1 MVHSLIPREETF
13 TSRGRSPAVAS
24 RVGVGLGIAISV
36 CFITGLLSH
45 AAQDLV
51 WFPWPTRPSWGYR
64 VTQGAHVISGVAA
77 IPLLL
82 VKLWSVYPRL
92 YVRPTVKSVVHAL
105 ERLSIAALV
114 AAVIFELTIGVLNI
128 AKVYIWPFDFRA
140 AHFAVAWVA
149 AGSLLLHIAIK
160 LPVIR
165 MALSRPV
172 EADDSSLPV
181 SSAET
186 DEKPQAV
193 ASQDPAD
200 QPAGGGADQG
210 AEADSA
216 ETSEK
221 HGIPRRTVVRSA
233 YIASGL
239 AALSIAG
246 GSIPW
251 LSKLAVLSPST
262 GTGPQG
268 VPINRTADAAG
279 ITDQA
284 IGSAFELT
292 VVSETATGTWSL
304 DELRA
309 MPQRTVALPI
319 TCVEGWSTNADW
331 TGVRISDLLAAVDA
345 PAESR
350 LRIIS
355 LQTQAAF
362 GESVLPTQHSA
373 DPLTLLALRLN
384 GEELVRD
391 HGFPCRLIAP
401 SRPGVLQTKW
411 VTRIEVIG

>member
-1 MVHSLIPREETF
+1 MTLLVPREETF
-13 TSRGRSPAVAS
+13 PSRGRSPAVSA
-24 RVGVGLGIAISV
+24 RVGIGLGIAISI
-36 CFITGLLSH
+36 CFVTGLLSH

-51 WFPWPTRPSWGYR
+51 WFPWPTSPSWGYR

-92 YVRPTVKSVVHAL
+92 FVRPPVKSLVHGL
-105 ERLSIAALV
+105 ERLSVALLV
-114 AAVIFELTIGVLNI
+114 SAVIFELTIGVLNI
-128 AKVYIWPFDFRA
+128 AKVYLWPFDFRD
-140 AHFAVAWVA
+140 AHFAVAWIV
-149 AGSLLLHIAIK
+149 AGSLLLHIAVK
-160 LPVIR
+160 LPIIR
-165 MALSRPV
+165 NALARPI

-186 DEKPQAV
+186 DEQPLSAT
-193 ASQDPAD
+193 ASADPSATAAEMPAD
-200 QPAGGGADQG
+200 RAPP
-210 AEADSA
+210 SP
-216 ETSEK
+216 ETP
-221 HGIPRRTVVRSA
+221 GIPRRTVVLSA
-233 YIASGL
+233 YVASGI
-239 AALSIAG
+239 AALSVAG

-251 LSKLAVLSPST
+251 LSKLAVLSPSI

-279 ITDQA
+279 ISDES
-284 IGSAFELT
+284 IGPDYQLT
-292 VVSETATGTWSL
+292 VVSESTTGTWSL

-309 MPQRTVALPI
+309 MPQRNVRLPI

-331 TGVRISDLLAAVDA
+331 SGVRVSDLLAAVDA

-373 DPLTLLALRLN
+373 DPRTLLALRLN
-384 GEELVRD
+384 GEELARD

-411 VTRIEVIG
+411 VSRIEVIG

>member
-1 MVHSLIPREETF
+1 MISLIPREETF
-13 TSRGRSPAVAS
+13 TSRGRSPAVTA
-24 RVGVGLGIAISV
+24 RVGIPLGIAITV
-36 CFITGLLSH
+36 CFVTGLLSH

-51 WFPWPTRPSWGYR
+51 WFPWPTSPSWGYR

-92 YVRPTVKSVVHAL
+92 FVLPRVKSLVHAL
-105 ERLSIAALV
+105 ERLSIALLV
-114 AAVIFELTIGVLNI
+114 SAVIFELTIGVLNI
-128 AKVYIWPFDFRA
+128 AKLYLWPFDFRE
-140 AHFAVAWVA
+140 AHYAVAWVA
-149 AGSLLLHIAIK
+149 AGSLLLHIAVK
-160 LPVIR
+160 LPIIR
-165 MALSRPV
+165 TALSRPL
-172 EADDSSLPV
+172 EADDATLPV
-181 SSAET
+181 SSADI
-186 DEKPQAV
+186 DEKPLDAAANV
-193 ASQDPAD
+193 PPETPDTAPDSHDA
-200 QPAGGGADQG
+200 QG
-210 AEADSA
+210 F
-216 ETSEK
+216 
-221 HGIPRRTVVRSA
+221 PRRTVLTSA

-239 AALSIAG
+239 AALSVAG

-251 LSKLAVLSPST
+251 LKKLAVLSPST

-279 ITDQA
+279 ITDES
-284 IGSAFELT
+284 IGPNYQLT
-292 VVSETATGTWSL
+292 VVSETTTGTWSL

-309 MPQRTVALPI
+309 MPQTTVRLPI

-331 TGVRISDLLAAVDA
+331 TGVRIRDLLAEVEA
-345 PAESR
+345 PPESR

-355 LQTQAAF
+355 LQTRAAF

-411 VTRIEVIG
+411 VNRIEVIG

>member
-1 MVHSLIPREETF
+1 
-13 TSRGRSPAVAS
+13 
-24 RVGVGLGIAISV
+24 VGIGLGIAISI
-36 CFITGLLSH
+36 CFVTGLLSH

-51 WFPWPTRPSWGYR
+51 WFPWPTSPSWGYR

-92 YVRPTVKSVVHAL
+92 FVRPPVKSLVHGL
-105 ERLSIAALV
+105 ERLSVALLV
-114 AAVIFELTIGVLNI
+114 SAVIFELTIGVLNI
-128 AKVYIWPFDFRA
+128 AKVYLWPFDFRD
-140 AHFAVAWVA
+140 AHFAVAWIV
-149 AGSLLLHIAIK
+149 AGSLLLHIAVK
-160 LPVIR
+160 LPIIR
-165 MALSRPV
+165 NALARPI

-186 DEKPQAV
+186 DEQPLSAT
-193 ASQDPAD
+193 ASADPSATAAEMPAD
-200 QPAGGGADQG
+200 RAPP
-210 AEADSA
+210 SP
-216 ETSEK
+216 ETP
-221 HGIPRRTVVRSA
+221 GIPRRTVVLSA
-233 YIASGL
+233 YVASGI
-239 AALSIAG
+239 AALSVAG

-251 LSKLAVLSPST
+251 LSKLAVLSPSI

-279 ITDQA
+279 ISDES
-284 IGSAFELT
+284 IGPDYQLT
-292 VVSETATGTWSL
+292 VVSESTTGTWSL

-309 MPQRTVALPI
+309 MPQRNVRLPI

-331 TGVRISDLLAAVDA
+331 SGVRVSDLLAAVDA

-373 DPLTLLALRLN
+373 DPRTLLALRLN
-384 GEELVRD
+384 GEELARD

-411 VTRIEVIG
+411 VSRIEVIG

>member
-13 TSRGRSPAVAS
+13 TSRGRAPAVTS
-24 RVGVGLGIAISV
+24 RVGIGLGIAITI

-51 WFPWPTRPSWGYR
+51 WFPWPTQPSWGYR
-64 VTQGAHVISGVAA
+64 VTQGAHVISGMAA

-92 YVRPTVKSVVHAL
+92 FVVPRVKSLVHAL
-105 ERLSIAALV
+105 ERLSVALLV
-114 AAVIFELTIGVLNI
+114 SAVIFELTIGVLNI
-128 AKVYIWPFDFRA
+128 AKLYLWPFDFRD

-149 AGSLLLHIAIK
+149 FGSLLAHIAVK
-160 LPVIR
+160 LPIIR
-165 MALSRPV
+165 TTLSQPL
-172 EADDSSLPV
+172 EADDDDVPPEAGPAVEEPS
-181 SSAET
+181 
-186 DEKPQAV
+186 AV
-193 ASQDPAD
+193 A
-200 QPAGGGADQG
+200 
-210 AEADSA
+210 AE
-216 ETSEK
+216 EQRL
-221 HGIPRRTVVRSA
+221 PRRTVLASA

-239 AALSIAG
+239 AALSVAG

-251 LSKLAVLSPST
+251 LKTMAVLSPST

-279 ITDQA
+279 ITDGA
-284 IGSAFELT
+284 IGPDFELA
-292 VVSETATGTWSL
+292 VVSERATENWSL

-309 MPQRTVALPI
+309 MPQHTVTLPI
-319 TCVEGWSTNADW
+319 TCVEGWSTNAEW

-345 PAESR
+345 PAQSR

-355 LQTQAAF
+355 LQTKAAF
-362 GESVLPTQHSA
+362 GESVLPAQHSA

-384 GEELVRD
+384 GEELARD

-411 VTRIEVIG
+411 VNRIEVIG

>member
-1 MVHSLIPREETF
+1 VVHSLIPREETF

-24 RVGVGLGIAISV
+24 RVGVGLGIAVSV

-92 YVRPTVKSVVHAL
+92 YVRPAVKSVVHAL
-105 ERLSIAALV
+105 ERLSIALLV
-114 AAVIFELTIGVLNI
+114 AAVIFELTTGVLNI
-128 AKVYIWPFDFRA
+128 AKVYLWPFDFRD

-165 MALSRPV
+165 TALSRPV

-200 QPAGGGADQG
+200 QPAAGGADQG
-210 AEADSA
+210 GEADSA

-284 IGSAFELT
+284 IGPAFELT

-309 MPQRTVALPI
+309 MPQRTVRLPI
-319 TCVEGWSTNADW
+319 TCVEGWSTNAEW

>member
-1 MVHSLIPREETF
+1 
-13 TSRGRSPAVAS
+13 
-24 RVGVGLGIAISV
+24 VGIGLGIAISI
-36 CFITGLLSH
+36 CFVTGLLSH

-51 WFPWPTRPSWGYR
+51 WFPWPTSPSWGYR

-92 YVRPTVKSVVHAL
+92 FVRPPVKSLVHGL
-105 ERLSIAALV
+105 ERLSVALLV
-114 AAVIFELTIGVLNI
+114 SAVIFELTIGVLNI
-128 AKVYIWPFDFRA
+128 AKVYLWPFDFRDV
-140 AHFAVAWVA
+140 HFAVAWIA
-149 AGSLLLHIAIK
+149 AGSLLLHIAVK
-160 LPVIR
+160 LPIIR
-165 MALSRPV
+165 NALARPI

-186 DEKPQAV
+186 DEQPLSAT
-193 ASQDPAD
+193 ASADPSATAGEMPAD
-200 QPAGGGADQG
+200 RAPP
-210 AEADSA
+210 SL
-216 ETSEK
+216 ETP
-221 HGIPRRTVVRSA
+221 GIPRRTVVLSA
-233 YIASGL
+233 YVASGI
-239 AALSIAG
+239 AALSVAG

-251 LSKLAVLSPST
+251 LSKLAVLSPSI

-279 ITDQA
+279 ITDES
-284 IGSAFELT
+284 IGPDYQLT
-292 VVSETATGTWSL
+292 VVSESTTGTWSL

-309 MPQRTVALPI
+309 MPQRTVRLPI

-331 TGVRISDLLAAVDA
+331 SGVRVSDLLAAVDA

-373 DPLTLLALRLN
+373 DPRTLLALRLN
-384 GEELVRD
+384 GEELARD

-411 VTRIEVIG
+411 VSRIEVIG

>member
-1 MVHSLIPREETF
+1 MLIPREETF

-51 WFPWPTRPSWGYR
+51 WFPWPTGPSWGYR

-319 TCVEGWSTNADW
+319 TCVEGWSTNAEW

>member
-1 MVHSLIPREETF
+1 VVHSLIPREETF

-24 RVGVGLGIAISV
+24 WVGVGLGIAISV

>member
-1 MVHSLIPREETF
+1 MISLVPREDTF
-13 TSRGRSPAVAS
+13 TSRGRAPAVTS
-24 RVGVGLGIAISV
+24 RVGIGLGITITI
-36 CFITGLLSH
+36 CFVTGLLSH

-51 WFPWPTRPSWGYR
+51 WFPWPTTPSWGYR

-92 YVRPTVKSVVHAL
+92 FVLPRVKSLIHAL
-105 ERLSIAALV
+105 ERLSVALLV
-114 AAVIFELTIGVLNI
+114 SAVIFELTIGVLNI
-128 AKVYIWPFDFRA
+128 AKLYLWPFDFRA

-149 AGSLLLHIAIK
+149 FGSLLLHIAVK

-165 MALSRPV
+165 TALSRAV
-172 EADDSSLPV
+172 EAEDPESAAPGPASSEAITPQTEAPTEAGEKDVDS
-181 SSAET
+181 
-186 DEKPQAV
+186 D
-193 ASQDPAD
+193 
-200 QPAGGGADQG
+200 GGG
-210 AEADSA
+210 
-216 ETSEK
+216 
-221 HGIPRRTVVRSA
+221 GIPRRTVVLSA
-233 YIASGL
+233 YVASGV
-239 AALSIAG
+239 AALSVAG

-251 LSKLAVLSPST
+251 LSKLAVLSPSS

-268 VPINRTADAAG
+268 VPVNRTADAAG
-279 ITDQA
+279 ITDES
-284 IGSAFELT
+284 IGPDYQLT
-292 VVSETATGTWSL
+292 VVSESTTGTWSL

-309 MPQRTVALPI
+309 MPQTTVRLPI

-331 TGVRISDLLAAVDA
+331 TGVRIRDLLAEVEAA
-345 PAESR
+345 PESR

-355 LQTQAAF
+355 LQTKAAF

-384 GEELVRD
+384 GEELARD

-411 VTRIEVIG
+411 VNRIEVIG